1 MVKYRIAYSLLVE
14 GLEME
19 VQKLLKEGWEL
30 QGGVSKSKTGFAQ
43 ALILKPIKL
52 L

>member
-1 MVKYRIAYSLLVE
+1 
-14 GLEME
+14 ME

-30 QGGVSKSKTGFAQ
+30 QGGVSISRAGFTQ